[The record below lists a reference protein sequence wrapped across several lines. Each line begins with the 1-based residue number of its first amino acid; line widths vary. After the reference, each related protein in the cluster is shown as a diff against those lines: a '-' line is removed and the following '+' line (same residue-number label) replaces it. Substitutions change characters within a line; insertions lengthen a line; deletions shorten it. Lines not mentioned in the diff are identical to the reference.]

1 MVIKQGKYGTFL
13 ACSGYPDCKNTLSLG
28 SNGDESGTGVNCPEK
43 DCGGALVQKKSR
55 RGKIFYGC
63 NRFPDCKFAVWDK
76 PIPKECPQCGAK
88 FLVEKTTKRDG
99 TFVACLTKECG
110 YREKA

>member
-13 ACSGYPDCKNTLSLG
+13 ACSGYPDCKNTVSLG
-28 SNGDESGTGVNCPEK
+28 SNGNETATGIDCPEK
-43 DCGGALVQKKSR
+43 DCGGTLVQKKSR

-63 NRFPDCKFAVWDK
+63 NRFPDCKFAIWDK

-88 FLVEKTTKRDG
+88 FMVEKTTKRDG
-99 TFVACLTKECG
+99 SFISCLTKDCG